1 MISACRVPAPFCSG
15 QRSPSDAQ
23 VQPGGAHR
31 PAHLELVEYHADDA
45 GDGLVGMEADLPV
58 VLAPD
63 QADGQ
68 AAAELAAG
76 GLVLDAAF
84 EPGPEHVEL
93 VFGHHPL
100 HAQHQPV
107 VEQGGMVDAV
117 GVGDEGVAD
126 PGQVQ
131 KPVPGGVVPR
141 EPGDLQRQDDP
152 DLAEGDLGEHALEPV
167 PLPGHRPADSQ
178 VAVDDPDRAG
188 GPAQLPGAGGQVVLA
203 GRGLGV
209 ALHLGEGG
217 LADVD
222 DRGPRQVRGGDLIAH
237 RRPPSRPASWRS
249 GPPAARRPR

>member
-1 MISACRVPAPFCSG
+1 MTPVTASSG
-15 QRSPSDAQ
+15 WKP
-23 VQPGGAHR
+23 
-31 PAHLELVEYHADDA
+31 
-45 GDGLVGMEADLPV
+45 DLPV
-58 VLAPD
+58 VFAPD
-63 QADGQ
+63 QADGK
-68 AAAELAAG
+68 AAAQLAAG
-76 GLVLDAAF
+76 GLVPDAAF
-84 EPGPEHVEL
+84 QAGPEHVEL
-93 VFGHHPL
+93 VFRHHPL
-100 HAQHQPV
+100 HAQDEPV

-152 DLAEGDLGEHALEPV
+152 DLAEGDLGQHALEPV
-167 PLPGHRPADSQ
+167 PLPGHRSRDAQ
-178 VAVDDPDRAG
+178 VAVDDPDRAS

-209 ALHLGEGG
+209 VLDLGEGG

-237 RRPPSRPASWRS
+237 RRPLAAAARILAIRRASCATASVTSSSGSWLISSGSGAGTRS
-249 GPPAARRPR
+249 GSRLS